1 MQGNYISKYAHAFSL
16 FLIAH
21 RPYLKSIPCFWSR
34 SCCPFSDLDS
44 RAEVSTLGV
53 DLLGR
58 QRESISPGVS
68 RPWSPPLGH
77 VCKSL
82 TTVPSAQDTV
92 RPTRQG
98 SREQGRTQRGGG
110 RARGFLQLG
119 PGRSRPCPA
128 LHLGGHRVDPTV
140 RYTSGAENIGPKTR
154 GSGVSSPDAD
164 LRHSGLWT
172 SAALTFDIP
181 GSSSLLDPRSIPSAL
196 LTTGA
201 SLASALL
208 PGS

>member
-1 MQGNYISKYAHAFSL
+1 MLSVSL
-16 FLIAH
+16 LFPVF
-21 RPYLKSIPCFWSR
+21 RPRFQSRGVHTWCGPAWATKRIHQPWS
-34 SCCPFSDLDS
+34 LQ
-44 RAEVSTLGV
+44 AL
-53 DLLGR
+53 
-58 QRESISPGVS
+58 
-68 RPWSPPLGH
+68 SPPLGH
-77 VCKSL
+77 VCKSP
-82 TTVPSAQDTV
+82 TVPSAQDTA

-98 SREQGRTQRGGG
+98 SPEQGGTQRGGG

-140 RYTSGAENIGPKTR
+140 RYTSGAENIGPKMR
-154 GSGVSSPDAD
+154 GSGVSSLDVD
-164 LRHSGLWT
+164 LRQSGLWT
-172 SAALTFDIP
+172 SAALTFDAP